1 MNGTEDNDYDNET
14 TGFLN
19 DPSSVSGGGGGAPHV
34 VLQRQERQ
42 SISFTFMNS

>member
-19 DPSSVSGGGGGAPHV
+19 DPSSVSGGGGAPHV